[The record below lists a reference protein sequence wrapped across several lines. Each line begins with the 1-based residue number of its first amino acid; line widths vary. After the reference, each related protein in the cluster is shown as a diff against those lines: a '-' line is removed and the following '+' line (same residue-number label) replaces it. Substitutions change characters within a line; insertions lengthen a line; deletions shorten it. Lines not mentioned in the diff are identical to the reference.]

1 MKLELEY
8 IGAWESIAR
17 QHMAMADNPGSDLAV
32 ADDTGALA
40 VFAGSA

>member
-1 MKLELEY
+1 MKLELED
-8 IGAWESIAR
+8 IAAWESIAR
-17 QHMAMADNPGSDLAV
+17 QHMAMADNSGSELAV